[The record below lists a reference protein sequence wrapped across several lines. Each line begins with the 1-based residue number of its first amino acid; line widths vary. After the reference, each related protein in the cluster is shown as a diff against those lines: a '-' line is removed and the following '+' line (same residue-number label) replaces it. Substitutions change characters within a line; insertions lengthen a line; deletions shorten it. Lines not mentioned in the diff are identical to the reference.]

1 MKKLNFAS
9 IPVFSPFQALLSKH
23 FSALQWYALSV
34 FILVK
39 RPMRTSTLLGLA
51 FTAAILLCSCSS
63 EPTKRYFPPQAS
75 LQQLQRLANGQW
87 QAQVRIQNFS
97 TGAVEF
103 KNLALDVQIQDLEW
117 TTIAPA
123 EAQKIGPNNAEIFT
137 LSIPFNAVTS
147 KVLSER
153 LAKSQSIRYTLKGNI
168 HSINPNKTYPLDY
181 QGRLNPAPGLD
192 GVYR

>member
-1 MKKLNFAS
+1 
-9 IPVFSPFQALLSKH
+9 
-23 FSALQWYALSV
+23 
-34 FILVK
+34 
-39 RPMRTSTLLGLA
+39 MRTSTLLGLG
-51 FTAAILLCSCSS
+51 FGTAILLCSCSS

-75 LQQLQRLANGQW
+75 LQQLQHLANGQW

-103 KNLALDVQIQDLEW
+103 KNLALNIQIQDLEW

-123 EAQKIGPNNAEIFT
+123 EMQKIGPNNAEIFT
-137 LSIPFNAVTS
+137 LNIPFNANIS
-147 KVLSER
+147 QVLSDR
-153 LAKSQSIRYTLKGNI
+153 LNKSQSIRYVLKGNI
-168 HSINPNKTYPLDY
+168 QSIDPNKTYTLDY